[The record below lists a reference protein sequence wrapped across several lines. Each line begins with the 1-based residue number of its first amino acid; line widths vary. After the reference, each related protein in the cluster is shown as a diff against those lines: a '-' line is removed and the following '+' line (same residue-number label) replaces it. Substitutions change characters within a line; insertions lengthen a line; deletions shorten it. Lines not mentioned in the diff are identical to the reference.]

1 MHDKTLV
8 KTFYQSILLTK
19 QSRRKISKELSSF
32 DGFETDFQKIL
43 STYMMFIFFTRV
55 MSETK
60 GNAKKALKE

>member
-32 DGFETDFQKIL
+32 DGCENRFSEI
-43 STYMMFIFFTRV
+43 FIYLYDVYLFTRV

-60 GNAKKALKE
+60 GNAKKALEE